1 MTTLRQRVGTTA
13 RFLTRAFP
21 DRWLTRIFP
30 AKYSWDPAA
39 MRVARAPQAPVR
51 LYVGPVNSAGQGYA
65 WARAA
70 ERLPGVGAVS
80 LMTRDASTD
89 RYGFDVD
96 VSVPVMGYTFASQWQ
111 REQKAEL
118 VGRFSHVLLESGRFA
133 YGSVPGS
140 RPKRVAEQLERAGLR
155 VALVWHGSDIRVPSR
170 HAAIEQDSPF
180 GADGG
185 YPLQSVEILE
195 RNALAHRR
203 LVEET
208 RFPVFVSTPGLLD
221 VPRATWLPVV
231 IDPDRWQT
239 PEAPLVRSRPVVAY
253 VPSNSPMKGA
263 ASVDDQLA
271 DLDRSGLIE
280 YRRLGGIPSAEMPA
294 VYRDADIVLD
304 QFRLGDYGVAACEA
318 MAAGRVVVG
327 HVSDAVR
334 ADVRA
339 RTGRDLPIVES
350 RFAGVAATVRTIL
363 DDRETFQ
370 AVAAEAEAY
379 VRAVHDGRA
388 SAEALADF
396 LTPTTGGAA

>member
-13 RFLTRAFP
+13 RFLTRALP

-39 MRVARAPQAPVR
+39 MGVARAPQSPIR

-89 RYGFDVD
+89 RYRFDVD

-118 VGRFSHVLLESGRFA
+118 VARFSHVLLESGRFA

-140 RPKRVAEQLERAGLR
+140 SPKRVAEQLEHAGLR
-155 VALVWHGSDIRVPSR
+155 VALVWHGSDIRIPSR
-170 HAAIEQDSPF
+170 HAAGEPDSPF
-180 GADGG
+180 GPEGG
-185 YPLQSVEILE
+185 YPRESVAILE

-203 LVEET
+203 LVDET

-231 IDPDRWQT
+231 VDPDRWQT
-239 PEAPLVRSRPVVAY
+239 SEAPLERRRPVVTY
-253 VPSNSPMKGA
+253 VPSNSPMKGS
-263 ASVDDQLA
+263 ASIDDQLT

-339 RTGRDLPIVES
+339 RTGRELPIVES
-350 RFAGVAATVRTIL
+350 RLADVASTIRSIL
-363 DDRETFQ
+363 DDRVRFR
-370 AVAAEAEAY
+370 AVAQDAVDY
-379 VRAVHDGRA
+379 VRAVHDGQA
-388 SAEALADF
+388 SADALSGF
-396 LTPTTGGAA
+396 LMPAGAAP